1 MIAGFYT
8 LNGTLES
15 DYPNDGT
22 WQGVFDTVTAI
33 ALFSVLH
40 LTAEHAEMVRF
51 RSRSSYDGINWG
63 AEYSD
68 GLSPHGR
75 YVEITLLLEA
85 NGTTTPA
92 ISEMSLDWHPAVIG
106 ESNAEL
112 AMALHNVRLEVAK

>member
-1 MIAGFYT
+1 MLGFYT

-15 DYPNDGT
+15 DYPNAGS

-33 ALFSVLH
+33 ALFGNLH
-40 LTAEHAEMVRF
+40 LTADRAEMIRL
-51 RSRSSYDGINWG
+51 RSRSSYDGTHWS

-85 NGTTTPA
+85 DGTIAPT
-92 ISEMSLDWHPAVIG
+92 ISEMALDWHPAVIG
-106 ESNAEL
+106 ESNAKL
-112 AMALHNVRLEVAK
+112 AMAPHNVRLEVAK